1 MMYSMNI
8 WSCLWATI
16 GILVTGEIYGLV
28 NFVKLYP
35 YVIYNIFLLGL
46 TGAIGQ
52 VRKMMII
59 IIIEERDFCFL
70 EFYFSYY

>member
-16 GILVTGEIYGLV
+16 GILVTGEVYGLM
-28 NFVKLYP
+28 NFLKLYP
-35 YVIYNIFLLGL
+35 YVIYNMFLLGL

-52 VRKMMII
+52 VRKMI
-59 IIIEERDFCFL
+59 IIIEERFFV
-70 EFYFSYY
+70 F

>member
-1 MMYSMNI
+1 MNI